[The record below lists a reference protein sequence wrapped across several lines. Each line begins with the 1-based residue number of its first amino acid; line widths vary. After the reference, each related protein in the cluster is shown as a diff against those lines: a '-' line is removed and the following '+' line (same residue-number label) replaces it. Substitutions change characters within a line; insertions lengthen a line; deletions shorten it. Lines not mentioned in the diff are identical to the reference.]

1 MVWVVWVERSQTD
14 SFILLVVL
22 PGDKPHI
29 CEICNK
35 RFALACNLRA
45 HLKTHEEQNQ
55 LDKTQCPQC
64 DKFPCD
70 CKADD
75 KDKDIEEHSSDGA
88 SDSGSEIKTP
98 RQPEGRPDVIPS
110 GPQFN
115 LFGNMLD
122 QMMLASYQQQM
133 SAFMPPAL
141 RALKMFQEGGFALPT
156 PP

>member
-1 MVWVVWVERSQTD
+1 MDE
-14 SFILLVVL
+14 
-22 PGDKPHI
+22 K
-29 CEICNK
+29 E
-35 RFALACNLRA
+35 
-45 HLKTHEEQNQ
+45 
-55 LDKTQCPQC
+55 
-64 DKFPCD
+64 
-70 CKADD
+70 
-75 KDKDIEEHSSDGA
+75 KDIEEHSSDGA

-98 RQPEGRPDVIPS
+98 RQPDDRPEVVA
-110 GPQFN
+110 GGTQFN